1 MYEDSKNLREDE
13 DSTVCFFL
21 SLYHSLSVAFFFVSM
36 RFFFFFSF
44 ALSLVSTLFISAFID
59 GGSKV

>member
-36 RFFFFFSF
+36 RFFFSF

-59 GGSKV
+59 GESKV

>member
-36 RFFFFFSF
+36 RFFFFSF
-44 ALSLVSTLFISAFID
+44 APSLVSTLFISAFID